1 MQQPLQHQQ
10 LTTAISSVSDSSTMN
25 LPVINTS
32 TTVSP
37 SPILS
42 STNAAAANPSQLQ
55 ARLSQPTLVQQ
66 QNQQTQPQ
74 LRYLLERG
82 CNDPPALQ
90 SPPAGAVATAVGG
103 ATPPIGVM
111 PSIVS
116 SSVGGSGGLVTT
128 ITSQQLGAQQQL
140 SSAQGVTTSRVWVPG
155 ITSTNCSTHCS
166 SSKQRYSVVACI
178 HHFNEFSRATIHP

>member
-1 MQQPLQHQQ
+1 
-10 LTTAISSVSDSSTMN
+10 MN

-37 SPILS
+37 SPIPTS
-42 STNAAAANPSQLQ
+42 SNAAAANPSQLQ
-55 ARLSQPTLVQQ
+55 ARLSQPTIVQQ
-66 QNQQTQPQ
+66 QTQQTQPQ

-82 CNDPPALQ
+82 CNDPPALP

-103 ATPPIGVM
+103 ATTPIGVM

-155 ITSTNCSTHCS
+155 TTTTNCSTHCS
-166 SSKQRYSVVACI
+166 SSKQQ
-178 HHFNEFSRATIHP
+178 ATVL